1 MSLAYDVIDNLTG
14 YSKAMYSTW
23 FYYKAERFLFDAGE
37 GVSTTL
43 GNKIFGIKNVFLS
56 HGHYDHIG
64 GLAGIVL
71 TRNSAMGD
79 KTKPLAVYYPKNDN
93 FIELQKEYIRKCC
106 YNLTYDLTWHPLDKN
121 DEVHLDSEAKNRFI
135 RCFPTDHARG
145 HLTLGYNLLEKRSR
159 LKKKFLELPQSEIV
173 KLVKDYGQIT
183 EPLLEAL
190 EEKKVNTEQLRCL
203 LNKEFRREDLTEE
216 LKKRNMSDEYIKIIL
231 NHAGKS
237 FITENYEYIVLSY
250 VGDSM
255 PVCPDDVRGAEVLM
269 HEASFV
275 DNEERKYD
283 IHSTLEEAIN
293 VAQDAQVKSLILY
306 HISSR
311 YNWDEINKK
320 LYFIMKKKQ
329 LAIPVI
335 VVISSHFRNLSPGK
349 ISGRNR

>member
-1 MSLAYDVIDNLTG
+1 MSLANDVIDNLTG

-79 KTKPLAVYYPKNDN
+79 KTKPMAVYYPKNDN

-106 YNLTYDLTWHPLDKN
+106 YNLTYDLTWHPLEKEDKIP
-121 DEVHLDSEAKNRFI
+121 LDCETKNRFI
-135 RCFPTDHARG
+135 KCFATDHARG
-145 HLTLGYNLLEKRSR
+145 HLTLGYNLVENRTR
-159 LKKKFLELPQSEIV
+159 LKKEFLELPQSSIV
-173 KLVKDYGQIT
+173 QLVK
-183 EPLLEAL
+183 E
-190 EEKKVNTEQLRCL
+190 
-203 LNKEFRREDLTEE
+203 
-216 LKKRNMSDEYIKIIL
+216 
-231 NHAGKS
+231 HGKS
-237 FITENYEYIVLSY
+237 YITENYEYIVLSY
-250 VGDSM
+250 IGDSM
-255 PVCPDDVRGAEVLM
+255 PVCPDAVRGAEVLM
-269 HEASFV
+269 HEASFL
-275 DNEERKYD
+275 DEEERKYD

-293 VAQDAQVKSLILY
+293 VAQEAQVKSLILY

-320 LYFIMKKKQ
+320 LYFIMKKKE
-329 LAIPVI
+329 LAIPVT
-335 VVISSHFRNLSPGK
+335 VVISSHFKNLSHGK
-349 ISGRNR
+349 ISGKNR

>member
-1 MSLAYDVIDNLTG
+1 MSLANDVIDNLTG

-79 KTKPLAVYYPKNDN
+79 KTKPMAVYYPKNDN
-93 FIELQKEYIRKCC
+93 FIELQKDYIKKCC
-106 YNLTYDLTWHPLDKN
+106 YNLTYDLTWHSLDKR
-121 DEVHLDSEAKNRFI
+121 DEVPIDSESKNRFI
-135 RCFPTDHARG
+135 RCFSTDHARG
-145 HLTLGYNLLEKRSR
+145 HLTLGYNLIENRTR
-159 LKKKFLELPQSEIV
+159 LKKEFLELPQSSIV
-173 KLVKDYGQIT
+173 QLV
-183 EPLLEAL
+183 
-190 EEKKVNTEQLRCL
+190 
-203 LNKEFRREDLTEE
+203 RE
-216 LKKRNMSDEYIKIIL
+216 
-231 NHAGKS
+231 HGKS

-269 HEASFV
+269 HEASFI
-275 DNEERKYD
+275 DEEERKYD
-283 IHSTLEEAIN
+283 IHSTLEEAIQ
-293 VAQDAQVKSLILY
+293 VAQEAQVKSLVLY

-320 LYFIMKKKQ
+320 LYFIMKKKE
-329 LAIPVI
+329 LLIPVI
-335 VVISSHFRNLSPGK
+335 VVISSHFRNLS
-349 ISGRNR
+349 SGRNTGKNR